1 MTLGHG
7 KTSLSIDS
15 LSVDKLSVLGY
26 DYTNIIAAGTYTD
39 NAFDGRIVCG
49 DPNLNF
55 LFQGLF
61 TLSDKTNN
69 GLYKFYASIGYADLH
84 ALKLDKRENSKISGR
99 INANYVNISRGDLI
113 GDLDVLGLTLEN
125 DNGWHEIGDICVK
138 SHSNNNVNRVN
149 VTSTFLNGNYI
160 GSKPFTSLI
169 KDAQTLTVH
178 RELPALYK
186 GWTAEWKGDE
196 YELESECR

>member
-1 MTLGHG
+1 MTLGHD

-61 TLSDKTNN
+61 TLSDKTKN

-84 ALKLDKRENSKISGR
+84 ALKLDKRELQ
-99 INANYVNISRGDLI
+99 DLRA
-113 GDLDVLGLTLEN
+113 DKRQL
-125 DNGWHEIGDICVK
+125 
-138 SHSNNNVNRVN
+138 
-149 VTSTFLNGNYI
+149 
-160 GSKPFTSLI
+160 
-169 KDAQTLTVH
+169 
-178 RELPALYK
+178 REHQPRRP
-186 GWTAEWKGDE
+186 D
-196 YELESECR
+196 RRP